1 MACLKAVKL
10 FNKTPS
16 NATSMFFLLPIIR
29 SNLVN
34 NDLILQTISLKT
46 FVHFQAWNNL
56 ET

>member
-1 MACLKAVKL
+1 MVCLKAVKL

-16 NATSMFFLLPIIR
+16 NATNMIFLLPIIR